1 MGDNI
6 YIVIKKLLK
15 RRKEILIMKLM
26 KKVWTAKNK
35 LSQRLYLF
43 TAVVMSALCAAP
55 VPKAFAANKSG
66 KQLVDDLLKEKGNG
80 AFDGATK
87 VTKDVG
93 GSIYVLMRNCGAAC
107 LILSIA
113 GLGLGLAVHAGNPQ
127 KGAESKDHGIN
138 IVMGGCIVFGAIS
151 LLAMVVGIAGSI

>member
-1 MGDNI
+1 
-6 YIVIKKLLK
+6 
-15 RRKEILIMKLM
+15 MKLM

-35 LSQRLYLF
+35 LSQKMYLF
-43 TAVVMSALCAAP
+43 AAVVMSALCAAP
-55 VPKAFAANKSG
+55 VPKAFAASKSG

-80 AFDGATK
+80 AFDGATN

-93 GSIYVLMRNCGAAC
+93 GSIYILMRNIGAAC

-113 GLGLGLAVHAGNPQ
+113 GLGLGIAVHAGNAQ
-127 KGAESKDHGIN
+127 KGAEAKDQGIN

>member
-1 MGDNI
+1 
-6 YIVIKKLLK
+6 
-15 RRKEILIMKLM
+15 MKLM

-55 VPKAFAANKSG
+55 VPKAFAADESGGADKSG
-66 KQLVDDLLKEKGNG
+66 KDLVNDLLNAKGNG
-80 AFDGATK
+80 AFKGATQ

-93 GSIYVLMRNCGAAC
+93 GSIYVLMRNIGAAC
-107 LILSIA
+107 LILSIV
-113 GLGLGLAVHAGNPQ
+113 GLGLGIAVHAGNPQ